1 MEMMTQMPA
10 TELLMP
16 LAAYKGKK
24 RLLVV
29 VGVVVAAIVLDLKA
43 KLNTQ
48 HVSLTQN
55 VEENEGRS

>member
-24 RLLVV
+24 RWLVV
-29 VGVVVAAIVLDLKA
+29 VGVVVAAIVLDLVVK
-43 KLNTQ
+43 
-48 HVSLTQN
+48 
-55 VEENEGRS
+55 